1 MATSEAYNL
10 KILIAEAGTVR
21 PFNLHNHLSD
31 LEHRMVGQATSGEEA
46 IAYTAQLHPD
56 MVLVGLNLKG
66 ELGGL
71 ETARMI
77 QQYMRIPVV
86 MMASGAEADL
96 VHVQQ
101 QNSDM
106 EWLTDPVGRD
116 RLKFAIKRAWES
128 MRPYRQGLV

>member
-77 QQYMRIPVV
+77 QQYMRI
-86 MMASGAEADL
+86 
-96 VHVQQ
+96 
-101 QNSDM
+101 
-106 EWLTDPVGRD
+106 
-116 RLKFAIKRAWES
+116 
-128 MRPYRQGLV
+128 